1 LDAAFLGYAIGV
13 ILLLGRL
20 LVGLAGCR
28 RIVRGSQV
36 LAIEQI
42 TEGCSPSLGRAL
54 ADQRVEVRVCPTVS
68 VPLTLGW
75 LRPKILLPND
85 WPGWSPAKREA
96 ALAHELAHIER
107 RDSLFVAL
115 GILNQCLYWFHPL
128 AWLIPK
134 RLAAL
139 SERACDDRAIALT
152 GAPISYARHLLEF
165 AASMVDQRGRMTLGV
180 LSMADGG
187 DLGTR
192 MEAILDRNRVNSPP
206 LTCQARLMLVGVAIV
221 LVSTVAT
228 LRIGPRT
235 HAAAVPTTEPPVKVP
250 AKEIK
255 QVTLTGRVLDPDG
268 KPMAGAKLH
277 IPYYTKAGYATLQK
291 AASGP
296 DGRFQFTVAESE
308 FRDCTHENPLSVLWL
323 AAVADGL
330 GLGWL
335 GYDVVTKGGELTL
348 RLVRDVP
355 IQGRVFD
362 LQGKPVA
369 GAKVRIYDF
378 RALAGE
384 DLSPYIAATQNGR
397 MYDGP
402 MRIWG
407 MPIPGRPSDATTGA
421 DGRFRLAGIGRERA
435 VRLEIEGPSIAH
447 EVFSSITRDPKAIV
461 EPLREP
467 QNGNRIYAATFDYV
481 AAPSRPIQGIVR
493 DQQTG
498 KPLAGVEIRGNFFAR
513 AKTDQAGRFEL
524 LGYPK
529 SREYSLEVFPP
540 SGELF
545 IAYNFSL
552 DDAPGFEPLTPEI
565 PLVRGIPVRGRVID
579 EATGRPVKGQ
589 VEYHPL
595 FPNSSVSKIGSKVT
609 TPRSQMD
616 VREDGSFVLGVL
628 PGPGI
633 LLFQAYGA
641 AYYETYMP
649 AMVDREELKKIVKGG
664 PDFGDQFLTP
674 AVGSSAMGALSL
686 ANYNALVLINPAED
700 AKPLMVDLMP
710 RPGRT
715 IEGTI
720 LGQDGKPLSGVS
732 VVGLTSHHFHRET
745 LDTPRFQVR
754 SIDPRQ
760 KRALAFHHKEKGL
773 GLYKEIQ
780 GDESGPLTIRLE
792 RCGAATGRILDLNGQ
807 PVAGLILHLNR
818 GMDLAVRTDRDGR
831 FRVEGLVPGQ
841 PYDLWYSDLKQPPYK
856 TLQIEPGQVKDL
868 GDAKVDPEKSGAGQ

>member
-1 LDAAFLGYAIGV
+1 MTDVSSLSGNCLSFLLDISFKSLALGLMACLWLGIGRVRRPARRHAVWATVVCGMLGVPLLSLTMPGVMLPLLPSISRGKALATVGSMASGSTPAVAANRSRAGETAVGPEESIRRAELTAPAAGASEKAPVPRARLSWLDVAFLGYAIGV

-42 TEGCSPSLGRAL
+42 TEGCSPSLERAL
-54 ADQRVEVRVCPTVS
+54 ADQRVEVRVCPIVL

-85 WPGWSPAKREA
+85 WTGWSPAKREA

-115 GILNQCLYWFHPL
+115 AALNQCFYWFHPL
-128 AWLIPK
+128 AWLVPK

-165 AASMVDQRGRMTLGV
+165 AASMVDHRSRVTLGV

-206 LTCQARLMLVGVAIV
+206 LTRQARLMLMALAVV
-221 LVSTVAT
+221 LVSTVAM
-228 LRIGPRT
+228 LRVGPRT
-235 HAAAVPTTEPPVKVP
+235 QAAAVPTTEPLVKVP

-277 IPYYTKAGYATLQK
+277 IPYYSKAGYVTLQK
-291 AASGP
+291 AVSGP
-296 DGRFQFTVAESE
+296 DGRFQFTIAESE

-355 IQGRVFD
+355 IQGRVLD

-384 DLSPYIAATQNGR
+384 DLSPYIAATRNGR

-407 MPIPGRPSDATTGA
+407 MPIPGQPSDATTGA
-421 DGRFRLAGIGRERA
+421 DGRFRLAGIGRERV

-447 EVFSSITRDPKAIV
+447 EVFSGITRDPKAVV
-461 EPLREP
+461 EPLRLP
-467 QNGNRIYAATFDYV
+467 QNGDRIYAATFDYV

-498 KPLAGVEIRGNFFAR
+498 KPVAGVKICGNFFAW
-513 AKTDQAGRFEL
+513 ANTDQAGRFEL

-529 SREYSLEVFPP
+529 SREYYLEVFPP
-540 SGELF
+540 PGEPF
-545 IAYNFSL
+545 ITVNFPL
-552 DDAPGFEPLTPEI
+552 DDAPGLEPLTAEI
-565 PLVRGIPVRGRVID
+565 PLVRGIPVRGQIID
-579 EATGRPVKGQ
+579 AATRRPVKGQ

-595 FPNSSVSKIGSKVT
+595 YPNPSVSKFGPKLT
-609 TPRSQMD
+609 TPRSQTD
-616 VREDGSFVLGVL
+616 VRADGTFVLGVL
-628 PGPGI
+628 PGPGV
-633 LLFQAYGA
+633 LVFQAFGA
-641 AYYETYMP
+641 DYYETYMP
-649 AMVDREELKKIVKGG
+649 ATVDGEELKKIVKGG
-664 PDFGDQFLTP
+664 PDFDQRFLTI
-674 AVGSSAMGALSL
+674 AAGGGAMSPLSL
-686 ANYNALVLINPAED
+686 ENYNAIALINPGED
-700 AKPLMVDLMP
+700 AKALTIDLVP
-710 RPGRT
+710 RPIPGRT
-715 IEGTI
+715 DRG
-720 LGQDGKPLSGVS
+720 
-732 VVGLTSHHFHRET
+732 HH
-745 LDTPRFQVR
+745 P
-754 SIDPRQ
+754 
-760 KRALAFHHKEKGL
+760 
-773 GLYKEIQ
+773 
-780 GDESGPLTIRLE
+780 GP
-792 RCGAATGRILDLNGQ
+792 GR
-807 PVAGLILHLNR
+807 
-818 GMDLAVRTDRDGR
+818 
-831 FRVEGLVPGQ
+831 
-841 PYDLWYSDLKQPPYK
+841 
-856 TLQIEPGQVKDL
+856 
-868 GDAKVDPEKSGAGQ
+868 

>member
-1 LDAAFLGYAIGV
+1 MSW
-13 ILLLGRL
+13 R
-20 LVGLAGCR
+20 
-28 RIVRGSQV
+28 S
-36 LAIEQI
+36 
-42 TEGCSPSLGRAL
+42 
-54 ADQRVEVRVCPTVS
+54 
-68 VPLTLGW
+68 
-75 LRPKILLPND
+75 
-85 WPGWSPAKREA
+85 
-96 ALAHELAHIER
+96 IER

-115 GILNQCLYWFHPL
+115 AALNQCFYWFHPL
-128 AWLIPK
+128 AWLVPK

-165 AASMVDQRGRMTLGV
+165 AASMVNHRGRVTLGV

-192 MEAILDRNRVNSPP
+192 MEAILDRNRAISPP
-206 LTCQARLMLVGVAIV
+206 LTRPARLMLMALAVV

-228 LRIGPRT
+228 LRIGPRP

-255 QVTLTGRVLDPDG
+255 QMTLTGRVLDPDG

-277 IPYYTKAGYATLQK
+277 IPYYTKAGYTTLQK

-296 DGRFQFTVAESE
+296 DGRFQFTIAESE
-308 FRDCTHENPLSVLWL
+308 FRDCTLENPLSVLWL

-355 IQGRVFD
+355 IQGRVLD

-384 DLSPYIAATQNGR
+384 DLSPYIAAARNGR

-407 MPIPGRPSDATTGA
+407 MPIPGQPSGATTGA
-421 DGRFRLAGIGRERA
+421 DGRFRLAGIGRERV

-447 EVFSSITRDPKAIV
+447 EVFSVITRDPKAV
-461 EPLREP
+461 DGPLREP
-467 QNGNRIYAATFDYV
+467 QNGNGIYAATFDYI
-481 AAPSRPIQGIVR
+481 AEPSRPIQGIVR
-493 DQQTG
+493 DKQTG

-540 SGELF
+540 SGEPF

-565 PLVRGIPVRGRVID
+565 PLIRGIPVRGQVID
-579 EATGRPVKGQ
+579 AATGRPVKGQ

-595 FPNSSVSKIGSKVT
+595 YPNASVSKVGSKLT
-609 TPRSQMD
+609 TPRSQTD
-616 VREDGSFVLGVL
+616 VRADGSFALGVL
-628 PGPGI
+628 PGPGV
-633 LLFQAYGA
+633 LVFQAYGA
-641 AYYETYMP
+641 DYYETFMP
-649 AMVDREELKKIVKGG
+649 AMVDGEELKKIVKGG
-664 PDFGDQFLTP
+664 PDFDQRFLTI
-674 AVGSSAMGALSL
+674 AAGGGAMTLLSL
-686 ANYNALVLINPAED
+686 VNYNAIALINPAEE
-700 AKPLMVDLMP
+700 AKPFTIDLMP
-710 RPGRT
+710 RRGRT
-715 IEGTI
+715 IEGTV

-732 VVGLTSHHFHRET
+732 VIGLTSHNFHRQS
-745 LDTPRFQVR
+745 LATPHFQVE
-754 SIDPRQ
+754 SLDPRQ
-760 KRALAFHHKEKGL
+760 KRALLFHHEEKAL
-773 GLYKEIQ
+773 GLYKQIR
-780 GDESGPLTIRLE
+780 GDEPGPLTIRLE
-792 RCGAATGRILDLNGQ
+792 RCGAATGRLLDLNGQ
-807 PVAGLILHLNR
+807 PVVGLILRCDREGMR
-818 GMDLAVRTDRDGR
+818 GMEFERPDRPRRAVPHRGLGPRAAVRPVVLRSQTAP
-831 FRVEGLVPGQ
+831 L
-841 PYDLWYSDLKQPPYK
+841 
-856 TLQIEPGQVKDL
+856 
-868 GDAKVDPEKSGAGQ
+868 